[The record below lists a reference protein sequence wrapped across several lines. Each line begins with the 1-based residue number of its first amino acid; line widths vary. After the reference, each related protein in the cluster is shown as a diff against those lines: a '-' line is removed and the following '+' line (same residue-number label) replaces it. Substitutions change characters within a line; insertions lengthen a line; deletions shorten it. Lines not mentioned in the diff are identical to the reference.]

1 MAPDVRSRKRRLAPA
16 ARRRLALRRVVA
28 SSMLSLAF
36 APIFPS
42 LALSPTPAP
51 LGDLAALVSPV
62 PVPAAL
68 AHALAVLPPSGSGD
82 ALYVQDP
89 NRRVVA
95 DKGGR
100 VAAAP
105 LPPVQPKFA
114 AGQIGSVTS
123 LLRPGLAKGDET
135 IREALAKLPA
145 DMVPI
150 QIAASFAAPA
160 SLKRGGQGRAAKGE
174 RANVALAA
182 LAAPA
187 RNSPA
192 SVSSAAAY
200 AGTDRPALASLF
212 DAVLGPSRGF
222 VPPKGEN
229 DHSWV
234 ATPLPASA
242 TTPSEQTCLATAI
255 YFEARGETEKGQ
267 AAVAQVVLN
276 RVRNPAYPKTICGV
290 VYQNQD
296 WFGRCQFS
304 FACDGVKDII
314 WNKPAYALA
323 ERIARQTTNGEIWL
337 PEVGSATHYHAT
349 YVHPRWAKT
358 MEKVDKIGL
367 HIFYR
372 TFGGGWR

>member
-1 MAPDVRSRKRRLAPA
+1 MAPDARTRKRRRAPH
-16 ARRRLALRRVVA
+16 ARRTLALRRAVV
-28 SSMLSLAF
+28 SLALGLVL
-36 APIFPS
+36 APVFPS
-42 LALSPTPAP
+42 LALSPTPVPGA
-51 LGDLAALVSPV
+51 DLAALVAPV
-62 PVPAAL
+62 RVPADLAYAL
-68 AHALAVLPPSGSGD
+68 TVLPATTGGD
-82 ALYVQDP
+82 ARYVQDP
-89 NRRVVA
+89 NRRTA
-95 DKGGR
+95 AEKGGR
-100 VAAAP
+100 VGASP
-105 LPPVQPKFA
+105 LATVQPKFQ
-114 AGQIGSVTS
+114 AGQLGAVTS

-135 IREALAKLPA
+135 IREALARVPTSTA
-145 DMVPI
+145 PI
-150 QIAASFAAPA
+150 QIAANFVVPA
-160 SLKRGGQGRAAKGE
+160 KPDGEGRGARSGRADAA
-174 RANVALAA
+174 RTLLVAAQGKT
-182 LAAPA
+182 
-187 RNSPA
+187 
-192 SVSSAAAY
+192 SAVTGTAVAAY
-200 AGTDRPALASLF
+200 AGTDRPALSTLF

-234 ATPLPASA
+234 ATPLPASSY
-242 TTPSEQTCLATAI
+242 TPSEQTCLATAI
-255 YFEARGETEKGQ
+255 YFEARGESEKGQ

-323 ERIARQTTNGEIWL
+323 ERIARQATNGEIWL

-349 YVHPRWAKT
+349 YVHPRWART